1 MKNPRSVRPLS
12 NLPAVTALFGSALL
26 AAGSLLLPVS
36 PAFAQ
41 APITATPGPD
51 GKSKLSEAE
60 GQYLRSLAKSN
71 LTELA
76 IGFLAIEKGASDAV
90 KKHADEMIEN
100 HVKSMKQLLE
110 LASRHDL
117 FVPLEVDSDMVQEL
131 TLQSGATF
139 DPAYAA
145 AAQKINQEAI
155 NDLNGVLSQIT
166 DDKVKSFAKDDLDD
180 DKKHLKDAQDLAAKL
195 EKK

>member
-1 MKNPRSVRPLS
+1 MKTSLLTRPLS
-12 NLPAVTALFGSALL
+12 NLPTVAALLGGTLL
-26 AAGSLLLPVS
+26 AAGSLLPVAS
-36 PAFAQ
+36 VSAQ
-41 APITATPGPD
+41 APATATPGPD
-51 GKSKLSEAE
+51 GKSNLSETE
-60 GQYLRSLAKSN
+60 GQYLRGLAKSN

-76 IGFLAIEKGASDAV
+76 IGLLAIEKGASDAV
-90 KKHADEMIEN
+90 KKHADEMIDN
-100 HVKSMKQLLE
+100 HIKSMKQLLE

-117 FVPLEVDSDMVQEL
+117 FVPLEVDGDMIQEL
-131 TLQSGATF
+131 SLKSGTAF

-155 NDLNGVLSQIT
+155 DDLNGVLSQIT